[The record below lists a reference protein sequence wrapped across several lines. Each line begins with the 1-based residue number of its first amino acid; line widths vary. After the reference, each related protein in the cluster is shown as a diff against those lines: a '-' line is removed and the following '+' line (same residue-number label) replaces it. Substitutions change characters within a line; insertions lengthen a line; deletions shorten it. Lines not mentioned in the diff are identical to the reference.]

1 MATRTGSP
9 DEQIP
14 LSARVFAVA
23 DVLDALTTKRP
34 YRRASSFSVARE
46 IITHQAG
53 RQFDPR
59 VVEAFNSIP
68 DATFERIGAQIR

>member
-1 MATRTGSP
+1 M
-9 DEQIP
+9 
-14 LSARVFAVA
+14 FAVA

-34 YRRASSFSVARE
+34 YRGASSFAVARE
-46 IITHQAG
+46 TITEQGGA
-53 RQFDPR
+53 QFDPR